1 MHKLYRA
8 AGAGS
13 IAPEAMFEEAGVEYE
28 KIEVDF
34 DNRSP
39 ALLAANPL
47 GQVPTLV
54 LDDGT
59 LLTESAA
66 MVLYIGESHPQAGLV
81 PALGDAD
88 RATFCRWLFYLSAN
102 VYDGTLRYI
111 YADRYSV
118 DAGAEDGV
126 RAAAARD
133 LDNYFDII
141 EGALDPGPFVLGD
154 RYSAVDAYLWM
165 LASWQADRDAL
176 FARCPRVASL
186 YGRVGARPAIAR
198 VAANNAM

>member
-1 MHKLYRA
+1 MDKLYRA

-34 DNRSP
+34 DNKSP

-66 MVLYIGESHPQAGLV
+66 MVLHIGESHPKAGLV
-81 PALGDAD
+81 PVLGDAD

-118 DAGAEDGV
+118 DAAAEDGV

-133 LDNYFDII
+133 LDNYFDIV
-141 EGALDPGPFVLGD
+141 ERALDPGPFVLGD

-165 LASWQADRDAL
+165 LASWQADGDAL
-176 FARCPRVASL
+176 FARCPRVAAL
-186 YGRVGARPAIAR
+186 FERVGARPAIAR